1 MTQYRKITENMAGKL
16 KPKEAYLFY
25 CLAMKSDFRT
35 NLSNIKQKSLAEY
48 YGIKDT
54 DQISDWLYKFQSQ
67 GLLRIIKLNVKG
79 QYGKFHRCKYQ
90 LNTDNYVFISE
101 VLHDEPI
108 KNQLK
113 GFLILLKCKCLNGT
127 NTTKYSQNQLAKEL
141 GIATGTISN
150 YMKQAIDNGY
160 IRVRQGNDYKYY
172 NFKFEE
178 KTNKEA
184 LATNTLFLIKEN
196 WKQNKLTEQFYDIKE
211 KHYGSY

>member
-1 MTQYRKITENMAGKL
+1 MAGKL

-54 DQISDWLYKFQSQ
+54 DQISDWLHKFQSQ

-101 VLHDEPI
+101 MLHDEPI
-108 KNQLK
+108 SSQLK
-113 GFLILLKCKCLNGT
+113 GFLILLKCKCLSGT
-127 NTTKYSQNQLAKEL
+127 NTTLYS
-141 GIATGTISN
+141 
-150 YMKQAIDNGY
+150 
-160 IRVRQGNDYKYY
+160 
-172 NFKFEE
+172 
-178 KTNKEA
+178 
-184 LATNTLFLIKEN
+184 
-196 WKQNKLTEQFYDIKE
+196 
-211 KHYGSY
+211 

>member
-1 MTQYRKITENMAGKL
+1 MAGKL

-127 NTTKYSQNQLAKEL
+127 NTTKYSQNQLAEEL
-141 GIATGTISN
+141 GIGKSTISN
-150 YMKQAIDNGY
+150 YMKEAEEKGY
-160 IRVRQGNDYKYY
+160 ITKD
-172 NFKFEE
+172 E
-178 KTNKEA
+178 KGIHLIREDIFYLVNMPKPYFRKRKIKSEKSKE
-184 LATNTLFLIKEN
+184 I
-196 WKQNKLTEQFYDIKE
+196 LTIILD
-211 KHYGSY
+211 

>member
-101 VLHDEPI
+101 ILHDEPI
-108 KNQLK
+108 SSQLK

-141 GIATGTISN
+141 NISTGSISD
-150 YMKQAIDNGY
+150 YMKEAIAKGY
-160 IRVRQGNDYKYY
+160 ISKDENGIHLLREDIFYIAKIP
-172 NFKFEE
+172 KFYFRKKKIKSE
-178 KTNKEA
+178 KPIQIPYII
-184 LATNTLFLIKEN
+184 L
-196 WKQNKLTEQFYDIKE
+196 D
-211 KHYGSY
+211 

>member
-1 MTQYRKITENMAGKL
+1 MAGKL

-67 GLLRIIKLNVKG
+67 GLLRIIKLNIKG

-141 GIATGTISN
+141 GIGKSTISN
-150 YMKQAIDNGY
+150 YMKQAIANGY
-160 IRVRQGNDYKYY
+160 ISKDENGIHLLREDIFYIVKMPKS
-172 NFKFEE
+172 NFRKKKVKSE
-178 KTNKEA
+178 KPIQMPIII
-184 LATNTLFLIKEN
+184 L
-196 WKQNKLTEQFYDIKE
+196 D
-211 KHYGSY
+211 